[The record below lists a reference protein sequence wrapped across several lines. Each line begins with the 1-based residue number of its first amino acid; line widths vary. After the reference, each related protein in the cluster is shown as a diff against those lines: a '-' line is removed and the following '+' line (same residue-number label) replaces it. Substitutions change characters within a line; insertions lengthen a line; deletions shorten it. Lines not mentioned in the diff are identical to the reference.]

1 MSNNEEKNKNI
12 LCSHPK
18 SLKDNS
24 KSYKYCPKC
33 GSISI
38 IHENSSY
45 YTLKPNSM
53 ENEIEIDP
61 VQIVKE
67 MIKNQKINFPFLE
80 NDFNINPKESQSK
93 INKTKENI
101 FLYLSKRKTL
111 LLYLQNITK
120 ILNYSDLSFYHCLLD
135 IDLYLSHN
143 ISEKMTDEDLI
154 YYLIGFFLNSSKF
167 KETDIYEPE
176 LYIFC
181 NNDSDYILNKET
193 ISYYEAKC
201 LKLMGYNFFIFS
213 TYDWIS
219 TFMGIGYIFE
229 GEIDK
234 NNLDDLNEINTYA
247 FKLLVGITPKNIFF
261 KYSTLYNAVSILK
274 ICREDKLDKNKI
286 KNDLF
291 DKLLNLYNI
300 NFKDCENC
308 YNEIRFALDNDN
320 SERISTYS
328 ESSNKDNI
336 KKNRTLG
343 EMQLDKKDFEN
354 LKGISNKFGNRI
366 IKFNLRRKLNLK
378 QNFKDSLQLKLFNSN
393 YRFKTTTNDNPE
405 KIKFKIKNNNNKNP
419 LKRQK
424 TLQIVEYMLNNLPK
438 IGEENSNKRTKT
450 EKGGIEHRKNK
461 KYLTI
466 KSNTSKINNIK
477 NKKYQNRS
485 GNSLDVKLVC
495 KNDKSPLKFNGFVRN
510 VTFDTLKYKEIKLKK
525 NFKKNKSNNSGCLN
539 KSSET
544 LKYVNTNP
552 NININIKNNIN
563 IFFELKDKEKNKK
576 NINNN
581 NLEINIFKNNNYI
594 MNNNNI
600 KNKKI
605 KEEKPNVRNYSENKN
620 NVKITKKE
628 IFNNNNKKLMQF
640 LKEEKPISLDKNIK
654 NDIINKN
661 NIINTKGK
669 NFVFTKYNK
678 NLVKAKD
685 LFSMKRDFFANQRL
699 PKLKLKLNKND

>member
-1 MSNNEEKNKNI
+1 MSNNEAKNKNN
-12 LCSHPK
+12 LCTHSI
-18 SLKDNS
+18 SLKTNS
-24 KSYKYCPKC
+24 NQYIYCPKC

-38 IHENSSY
+38 NYENNSY
-45 YTLKPNSM
+45 YTLKPKNM

-61 VQIVKE
+61 VQVVKE

-80 NDFNINPKESQSK
+80 NDFNINPNESQSK
-93 INKTKENI
+93 INQIKENI

-111 LLYLQNITK
+111 LLYLQNITR

-143 ISEKMTDEDLI
+143 ISQKMTNEDLI

-181 NNDSDYILNKET
+181 NNDSKYNLNKER

-213 TYDWIS
+213 AYDWLS

-234 NNLDDLNEINTYA
+234 NNLEEINEINTYA
-247 FKLLVGITPKNIFF
+247 FKLLVAITPKNIFF
-261 KYSTLYNAVSILK
+261 KYSTLYSAISIIK

-286 KNDLF
+286 NNNLF
-291 DKLLNLYNI
+291 DKLLDIYNI
-300 NFKDCENC
+300 TFKDCENC

-328 ESSNKDNI
+328 GASNIDSI

-354 LKGISNKFGNRI
+354 LKKINNKFGNRI

-378 QNFKDSLQLKLFNSN
+378 QNFKDSFQLKLLNSN
-393 YRFKTTTNDNPE
+393 YRFKTYSNNNQE
-405 KIKFKIKNNNNKNP
+405 SINSRRKNHNNKNTI
-419 LKRQK
+419 KRQK
-424 TLQIVEYMLNNLPK
+424 TLQIVEYMFNNLPK
-438 IGEENSNKRTKT
+438 IGEENSNKRIKT
-450 EKGGIEHRKNK
+450 DTGIKQRQMK
-461 KYLTI
+461 KYFTI
-466 KSNTSKINNIK
+466 KNDAQKNNNIK
-477 NKKYQNRS
+477 TKKVRNRS
-485 GNSLDVKLVC
+485 GNSLDIKLVY
-495 KNDKSPLKFNGFVRN
+495 KNDKSPLKFNGFIRN
-510 VTFDTLKYKEIKLKK
+510 ITFDALKNKEINNKK
-525 NFKKNKSNNSGCLN
+525 IKKNKSNNSGYLN
-539 KSSET
+539 KSNDT
-544 LKYVNTNP
+544 MKYVNTNP

-576 NINNN
+576 NKKN

-594 MNNNNI
+594 MNNNNYNNNNRT
-600 KNKKI
+600 KSK
-605 KEEKPNVRNYSENKN
+605 EKPNERNYSENKN
-620 NVKITKKE
+620 NVKIIKKD
-628 IFNNNNKKLMQF
+628 IINNKKIAQY
-640 LKEEKPISLDKNIK
+640 LKEEKTISLDKNIK
-654 NDIINKN
+654 NDLINRN

-685 LFSMKRDFFANQRL
+685 LFSTRKEIFTNQRF

>member
-1 MSNNEEKNKNI
+1 MSNNEEKNKNN
-12 LCSHPK
+12 LCTHSI
-18 SLKDNS
+18 SLKTNS
-24 KSYKYCPKC
+24 NQYIYCPKC

-38 IHENSSY
+38 NYENNSY
-45 YTLKPNSM
+45 YTLKPKNM

-61 VQIVKE
+61 VQVVKE

-80 NDFNINPKESQSK
+80 NDFNINPNESQSK
-93 INKTKENI
+93 INQIKENI

-111 LLYLQNITK
+111 LLYLQNITR

-143 ISEKMTDEDLI
+143 ISQKMTNEDLI

-181 NNDSDYILNKET
+181 NNDSKYNLNKER

-213 TYDWIS
+213 AYDWLS

-234 NNLDDLNEINTYA
+234 NNLEEINEINTYA
-247 FKLLVGITPKNIFF
+247 FKLLVAITPKNIFF
-261 KYSTLYNAVSILK
+261 KYSTLYSAISIIK

-286 KNDLF
+286 NNTLF
-291 DKLLNLYNI
+291 DKLLDIYNI
-300 NFKDCENC
+300 TFKDCENC

-328 ESSNKDNI
+328 GASNIDSI

-354 LKGISNKFGNRI
+354 LKKINNKFGNRI

-378 QNFKDSLQLKLFNSN
+378 QNFKDSFQLKLLNSN
-393 YRFKTTTNDNPE
+393 YRFKTYSNNNQE
-405 KIKFKIKNNNNKNP
+405 SINSGRKNRNNKNTI
-419 LKRQK
+419 KRQK
-424 TLQIVEYMLNNLPK
+424 TLQIVEYMFNNLPK
-438 IGEENSNKRTKT
+438 IGEENSNKRIKT
-450 EKGGIEHRKNK
+450 DTGIKQRQMK
-461 KYLTI
+461 KYFTI
-466 KSNTSKINNIK
+466 KNDAQKNNNIK
-477 NKKYQNRS
+477 TKKVRNRS
-485 GNSLDVKLVC
+485 GNSLDIKLVY
-495 KNDKSPLKFNGFVRN
+495 KNDKSPLKFNGFIRN
-510 VTFDTLKYKEIKLKK
+510 ITFDALKNKEINNKK
-525 NFKKNKSNNSGCLN
+525 IKKNKSNNSGYLN
-539 KSSET
+539 KSNDMM
-544 LKYVNTNP
+544 KYVNTNP

-576 NINNN
+576 NKKN

-594 MNNNNI
+594 MNNNNFNNNRI
-600 KNKKI
+600 KS
-605 KEEKPNVRNYSENKN
+605 KEKQNERNYSENKN
-620 NVKITKKE
+620 NVKIIKKD
-628 IFNNNNKKLMQF
+628 IINNKKIAQY
-640 LKEEKPISLDKNIK
+640 LKEEKIIPPDKNIK
-654 NDIINKN
+654 NDLINRN

-685 LFSMKRDFFANQRL
+685 LFSTRKEIFTNQRF

>member
-1 MSNNEEKNKNI
+1 MSNNEAKNKNN
-12 LCSHPK
+12 LCTHSI
-18 SLKDNS
+18 SLKTNS
-24 KSYKYCPKC
+24 NQYIYCPKC

-38 IHENSSY
+38 NYENNSY
-45 YTLKPNSM
+45 YTLKPKNM

-61 VQIVKE
+61 VQVVKE

-80 NDFNINPKESQSK
+80 NDFNINPNESQSK
-93 INKTKENI
+93 INQIKENI

-111 LLYLQNITK
+111 LLYLQNITR

-143 ISEKMTDEDLI
+143 ISQKMTNEDLI

-181 NNDSDYILNKET
+181 NNDSKYNLNKER

-213 TYDWIS
+213 AYDWLS

-234 NNLDDLNEINTYA
+234 NNLEEINEINTYA
-247 FKLLVGITPKNIFF
+247 FKLLVAITPKNIFF
-261 KYSTLYNAVSILK
+261 KYSTLYSAISIIK

-286 KNDLF
+286 NNTLF
-291 DKLLNLYNI
+291 DKLLDIYNI
-300 NFKDCENC
+300 TFKDCENC

-328 ESSNKDNI
+328 GASNIDSI

-354 LKGISNKFGNRI
+354 LKKINNKFGNRI

-378 QNFKDSLQLKLFNSN
+378 QNFKDSFQLKLFNSN
-393 YRFKTTTNDNPE
+393 YRFKTYSNNNQE
-405 KIKFKIKNNNNKNP
+405 SINSGRKNRNNKNTI
-419 LKRQK
+419 KRQK
-424 TLQIVEYMLNNLPK
+424 TLQIVEYMFNNLPK
-438 IGEENSNKRTKT
+438 IGEENSNKKIKT
-450 EKGGIEHRKNK
+450 DKGIKQRQMK
-461 KYLTI
+461 KYFTI
-466 KSNTSKINNIK
+466 KNDVQKNNNIK
-477 NKKYQNRS
+477 TKKVRNRS
-485 GNSLDVKLVC
+485 GNSLDIKLVY
-495 KNDKSPLKFNGFVRN
+495 KNDKSPLKFNGFIRN
-510 VTFDTLKYKEIKLKK
+510 ITFDALKNKEINNKK
-525 NFKKNKSNNSGCLN
+525 IKKNKSNNSGYLN
-539 KSSET
+539 KSNDT
-544 LKYVNTNP
+544 MKYVNTNP

-563 IFFELKDKEKNKK
+563 IFFELKYKEKNKK
-576 NINNN
+576 NKKN

-594 MNNNNI
+594 MNNNNFNNNRI
-600 KNKKI
+600 KS
-605 KEEKPNVRNYSENKN
+605 KEKQNERNYSENKN
-620 NVKITKKE
+620 NVKIIKKD
-628 IFNNNNKKLMQF
+628 IINNKKIAQY
-640 LKEEKPISLDKNIK
+640 LKEEKTISLDKNIK
-654 NDIINKN
+654 NDLINRN

-685 LFSMKRDFFANQRL
+685 LFSTRKEIFTNQRF

>member
-1 MSNNEEKNKNI
+1 MSNNEEKNKNN
-12 LCSHPK
+12 LCTHSI
-18 SLKDNS
+18 SLKTNS
-24 KSYKYCPKC
+24 NQYIYCPKC

-38 IHENSSY
+38 NYENNSY
-45 YTLKPNSM
+45 YTLKQKNM

-61 VQIVKE
+61 VQVVKE

-80 NDFNINPKESQSK
+80 NDFNINPNESQSK
-93 INKTKENI
+93 INQIKENI

-111 LLYLQNITK
+111 LLYLQNITR

-135 IDLYLSHN
+135 IDLYVSHN
-143 ISEKMTDEDLI
+143 ISQKMTNEDLI

-181 NNDSDYILNKET
+181 NNDSKYNLNKER

-213 TYDWIS
+213 AYDWLS

-234 NNLDDLNEINTYA
+234 NNLEEINEINTYA
-247 FKLLVGITPKNIFF
+247 FKLLVAITPKNIFF
-261 KYSTLYNAVSILK
+261 KYSTLYSAISIIK

-286 KNDLF
+286 NNTLF
-291 DKLLNLYNI
+291 DKLLDIYNI
-300 NFKDCENC
+300 TFKDCENC

-328 ESSNKDNI
+328 GASNIDSI

-354 LKGISNKFGNRI
+354 LKKINNKFGNRI

-378 QNFKDSLQLKLFNSN
+378 QNFKDSFQLKLLNPN
-393 YRFKTTTNDNPE
+393 YRFKSYSNNNQE
-405 KIKFKIKNNNNKNP
+405 SINSGRKNRNNKNTI
-419 LKRQK
+419 KRQK
-424 TLQIVEYMLNNLPK
+424 TLQIVEYMFNNLPK
-438 IGEENSNKRTKT
+438 IGEENSNKRIKT
-450 EKGGIEHRKNK
+450 DTGIKQRQMK
-461 KYLTI
+461 KYFTI
-466 KSNTSKINNIK
+466 KNDAQKNNNIK
-477 NKKYQNRS
+477 TKKDRNRS
-485 GNSLDVKLVC
+485 GNSLDIKLVY
-495 KNDKSPLKFNGFVRN
+495 KNDKSPLKFNGFIRN
-510 VTFDTLKYKEIKLKK
+510 ITFDALKNKEINNKK
-525 NFKKNKSNNSGCLN
+525 IKKNKSNNSGYLN
-539 KSSET
+539 KSNDT
-544 LKYVNTNP
+544 MKYVNTNP

-576 NINNN
+576 NKKN

-594 MNNNNI
+594 MNNNNFNNNRI
-600 KNKKI
+600 KS
-605 KEEKPNVRNYSENKN
+605 KEKQNERNYSENKN
-620 NVKITKKE
+620 NVKIIKKD
-628 IFNNNNKKLMQF
+628 IINNKKIVQY
-640 LKEEKPISLDKNIK
+640 LKEEKTISLDKNIK
-654 NDIINKN
+654 NNLINRN

-685 LFSMKRDFFANQRL
+685 LFSTRKEIFTNQRF

>member
-1 MSNNEEKNKNI
+1 MSNNEAKNKNN
-12 LCSHPK
+12 LCTHSI
-18 SLKDNS
+18 SLKTNS
-24 KSYKYCPKC
+24 NQYIYCPKC

-38 IHENSSY
+38 NYENNSY
-45 YTLKPNSM
+45 YTLKPKNM

-61 VQIVKE
+61 VQVVKE

-80 NDFNINPKESQSK
+80 NDFNINPNESQSK
-93 INKTKENI
+93 INQIKENI

-111 LLYLQNITK
+111 LLYLQNITR

-143 ISEKMTDEDLI
+143 ISQKMTNEDLI

-181 NNDSDYILNKET
+181 NNDSKYNLNKER

-213 TYDWIS
+213 AYDWLS

-234 NNLDDLNEINTYA
+234 NNLEEINEINTYA
-247 FKLLVGITPKNIFF
+247 FKLLVAITPKNIFF
-261 KYSTLYNAVSILK
+261 KYSTLYSAISIIK

-286 KNDLF
+286 NNTLF
-291 DKLLNLYNI
+291 DKLLDIYNI
-300 NFKDCENC
+300 TFKDCENC

-328 ESSNKDNI
+328 GASNIDSI

-354 LKGISNKFGNRI
+354 LKKINNKFGNRI

-378 QNFKDSLQLKLFNSN
+378 QNFKDSFQLKLLNSN
-393 YRFKTTTNDNPE
+393 YRFKTYSNNNQE
-405 KIKFKIKNNNNKNP
+405 SINSGRKNRNNKNTI
-419 LKRQK
+419 KRQK
-424 TLQIVEYMLNNLPK
+424 TLQIVEYMFNNLPK
-438 IGEENSNKRTKT
+438 IGEENSNKRIKT
-450 EKGGIEHRKNK
+450 DKGIKQRQMK
-461 KYLTI
+461 KYFTI
-466 KSNTSKINNIK
+466 KNDAQKNNNIK
-477 NKKYQNRS
+477 TKKVRNRS
-485 GNSLDVKLVC
+485 GNSLDIKLVY
-495 KNDKSPLKFNGFVRN
+495 KNDKSPLKFNGFIRN
-510 VTFDTLKYKEIKLKK
+510 ITFDALKNKEINNKK
-525 NFKKNKSNNSGCLN
+525 IKKNKSNNSGYLN
-539 KSSET
+539 KSNDT
-544 LKYVNTNP
+544 MKYVNTNP

-576 NINNN
+576 NKKN
-581 NLEINIFKNNNYI
+581 NLEINVFKNNNYI
-594 MNNNNI
+594 MNNNNFNNNRI
-600 KNKKI
+600 KS
-605 KEEKPNVRNYSENKN
+605 KEKQNERNYSENKN
-620 NVKITKKE
+620 NVKIIKKD
-628 IFNNNNKKLMQF
+628 IINNKKIAQY
-640 LKEEKPISLDKNIK
+640 LKEEKTISLDKNIK
-654 NDIINKN
+654 NDLINRN

-685 LFSMKRDFFANQRL
+685 LFSTRKEIFTNQRF

>member
-1 MSNNEEKNKNI
+1 MSNNEAKNKNN
-12 LCSHPK
+12 LCTHSI
-18 SLKDNS
+18 SLKTNS
-24 KSYKYCPKC
+24 NQYIYCPKC

-38 IHENSSY
+38 NYENNSY
-45 YTLKPNSM
+45 YTLKPKNM

-61 VQIVKE
+61 VQVVKE

-80 NDFNINPKESQSK
+80 NDFNINPNESQSK
-93 INKTKENI
+93 INQIKENI

-111 LLYLQNITK
+111 LLYLQNITR

-143 ISEKMTDEDLI
+143 ISQKMTNEDLI

-181 NNDSDYILNKET
+181 NNDSKYNLNKER

-213 TYDWIS
+213 AYDWLS

-234 NNLDDLNEINTYA
+234 NNLEEINEINTYA
-247 FKLLVGITPKNIFF
+247 FKLLVAITPKNIFF
-261 KYSTLYNAVSILK
+261 KYSTLYSAISIIK

-286 KNDLF
+286 NNTLF
-291 DKLLNLYNI
+291 DKLLDIYNI
-300 NFKDCENC
+300 TFKDCENC

-328 ESSNKDNI
+328 GASNIDSI

-354 LKGISNKFGNRI
+354 LKKINNKFGNRI

-378 QNFKDSLQLKLFNSN
+378 QNFKDSL
-393 YRFKTTTNDNPE
+393 
-405 KIKFKIKNNNNKNP
+405 
-419 LKRQK
+419 RQK
-424 TLQIVEYMLNNLPK
+424 TLQIVEYMFNNLPK
-438 IGEENSNKRTKT
+438 IGEENSNKRIKT
-450 EKGGIEHRKNK
+450 DTGIKQRQMK
-461 KYLTI
+461 KYFTI
-466 KSNTSKINNIK
+466 KNDAQKNNNIK
-477 NKKYQNRS
+477 TKKVRNRS
-485 GNSLDVKLVC
+485 GNSLDIKLVY
-495 KNDKSPLKFNGFVRN
+495 KNDKSPLKFNGFIRN
-510 VTFDTLKYKEIKLKK
+510 ITFDALKNKEINNKK
-525 NFKKNKSNNSGCLN
+525 IKKNKSNNSGYLN
-539 KSSET
+539 KSNDT
-544 LKYVNTNP
+544 MKYVNTNP

-576 NINNN
+576 NKKN

-594 MNNNNI
+594 MNNNNFNNNRI
-600 KNKKI
+600 KS
-605 KEEKPNVRNYSENKN
+605 KEKQNERNYSENKN
-620 NVKITKKE
+620 NVKIIKKD
-628 IFNNNNKKLMQF
+628 IINNKKIAQY
-640 LKEEKPISLDKNIK
+640 LKEEKTISLDKNIK
-654 NDIINKN
+654 NDLINRN

-685 LFSMKRDFFANQRL
+685 LFSTRKEIFTNQRF

>member
-1 MSNNEEKNKNI
+1 MSNNEAKNKNN
-12 LCSHPK
+12 LCTHSI
-18 SLKDNS
+18 SLKTNS
-24 KSYKYCPKC
+24 NQYIYCPKC

-38 IHENSSY
+38 NYENNSY
-45 YTLKPNSM
+45 YTLKPKNM

-61 VQIVKE
+61 VQVVKE

-80 NDFNINPKESQSK
+80 NDFNINPNESQSK
-93 INKTKENI
+93 INQIKENI

-111 LLYLQNITK
+111 LLYLQNITR

-143 ISEKMTDEDLI
+143 ISQKMTNEDLI

-181 NNDSDYILNKET
+181 NNDSKYNLNKER

-213 TYDWIS
+213 AYDWLS

-234 NNLDDLNEINTYA
+234 NNLEEINEINTYA
-247 FKLLVGITPKNIFF
+247 FKLLVAITPKNIFF
-261 KYSTLYNAVSILK
+261 KYSTLYSAISIIK

-286 KNDLF
+286 NNTLF
-291 DKLLNLYNI
+291 DKLLDIYNI
-300 NFKDCENC
+300 TFKDCENC

-328 ESSNKDNI
+328 GASNIDSI

-354 LKGISNKFGNRI
+354 LKKINNKFGNRI

-378 QNFKDSLQLKLFNSN
+378 QNFKDSFQLKLLNSN
-393 YRFKTTTNDNPE
+393 YRFKTYSNNNQE
-405 KIKFKIKNNNNKNP
+405 SINSGRKNRNNKNTI
-419 LKRQK
+419 KRQK
-424 TLQIVEYMLNNLPK
+424 TLQIVEYMFNNLPK
-438 IGEENSNKRTKT
+438 IGEENSNKRIKT
-450 EKGGIEHRKNK
+450 DTGIKQRQMKN
-461 KYLTI
+461 YFTI
-466 KSNTSKINNIK
+466 KNDAQKNNNIK
-477 NKKYQNRS
+477 TKKVRNRS
-485 GNSLDVKLVC
+485 GNSLDIKLVY
-495 KNDKSPLKFNGFVRN
+495 KNDKSPLKFNGFIRN
-510 VTFDTLKYKEIKLKK
+510 ITFDALKNKEINNKK
-525 NFKKNKSNNSGCLN
+525 IKKNKSNNSGYLN
-539 KSSET
+539 KSNDT
-544 LKYVNTNP
+544 MKYVNTNP

-576 NINNN
+576 NKKN

-594 MNNNNI
+594 MNNNNYNNNNRT
-600 KNKKI
+600 KSK
-605 KEEKPNVRNYSENKN
+605 EKPNERNYSENKN
-620 NVKITKKE
+620 NVKIIKKD
-628 IFNNNNKKLMQF
+628 IINNKKIAQY
-640 LKEEKPISLDKNIK
+640 LKEEKTISLDKNIK
-654 NDIINKN
+654 NDLINRN

-685 LFSMKRDFFANQRL
+685 LFSTRKEIFTNQRF

>member
-1 MSNNEEKNKNI
+1 MSNNEAKNKNN
-12 LCSHPK
+12 LCTHSI
-18 SLKDNS
+18 SLKTNS
-24 KSYKYCPKC
+24 NQYIYCPKC

-38 IHENSSY
+38 NYENNSY
-45 YTLKPNSM
+45 YTLKPKNM

-61 VQIVKE
+61 VQVVKE

-80 NDFNINPKESQSK
+80 NDFNINPNESQSK
-93 INKTKENI
+93 INQIKENI

-111 LLYLQNITK
+111 LLYLQNITR

-143 ISEKMTDEDLI
+143 ISQKMTNEDLI

-181 NNDSDYILNKET
+181 NNDSKYNLNKER

-213 TYDWIS
+213 AYDWLS

-234 NNLDDLNEINTYA
+234 NNLEEINEINTYA
-247 FKLLVGITPKNIFF
+247 FKLLVAITPKNIFF
-261 KYSTLYNAVSILK
+261 KYSTLYSAISIIK

-286 KNDLF
+286 NNTLF
-291 DKLLNLYNI
+291 DKLLDIYNI
-300 NFKDCENC
+300 TFKDCENC

-328 ESSNKDNI
+328 GASNIDSI

-354 LKGISNKFGNRI
+354 LKKINNKFGNRI

-378 QNFKDSLQLKLFNSN
+378 QNFKDSFQLKLLNSN
-393 YRFKTTTNDNPE
+393 YRFKTYSNNNQE
-405 KIKFKIKNNNNKNP
+405 SINSGRKNRNNKNTI
-419 LKRQK
+419 KRQK
-424 TLQIVEYMLNNLPK
+424 TLQIVEYMFNNLPK
-438 IGEENSNKRTKT
+438 IGEENSNKRIKT
-450 EKGGIEHRKNK
+450 DIGIKQRQMK
-461 KYLTI
+461 KYFTI
-466 KSNTSKINNIK
+466 KNDAQKNNNIK
-477 NKKYQNRS
+477 TKKVRNRS
-485 GNSLDVKLVC
+485 GNSLDIKLVY
-495 KNDKSPLKFNGFVRN
+495 KNDKSPLKFNGFIRN
-510 VTFDTLKYKEIKLKK
+510 ITFDALKNKEINNKK
-525 NFKKNKSNNSGCLN
+525 IKKNKSNNSGYLN
-539 KSSET
+539 KSNDT
-544 LKYVNTNP
+544 MKYVNTNP

-576 NINNN
+576 NKKN

-594 MNNNNI
+594 MNNNNYNNNRI
-600 KNKKI
+600 KS
-605 KEEKPNVRNYSENKN
+605 KEKQNEKNYSENKN
-620 NVKITKKE
+620 NVKIIKKD
-628 IFNNNNKKLMQF
+628 IINNKKIAQY
-640 LKEEKPISLDKNIK
+640 LKEEKTISLDKNIK
-654 NDIINKN
+654 NDLINRN

-685 LFSMKRDFFANQRL
+685 LFSTRKEIFTNQRF
-699 PKLKLKLNKND
+699 PTLKLKLNKND

>member
-1 MSNNEEKNKNI
+1 MSNNEAKNKNN
-12 LCSHPK
+12 LCTHSI
-18 SLKDNS
+18 SLKTNS
-24 KSYKYCPKC
+24 NQYIYCPKC

-38 IHENSSY
+38 NYENNSY
-45 YTLKPNSM
+45 YTLKPKNM

-61 VQIVKE
+61 VQVVKE

-80 NDFNINPKESQSK
+80 NDFNINPNESQSK
-93 INKTKENI
+93 INQIKENI

-111 LLYLQNITK
+111 LLYLQNITR

-143 ISEKMTDEDLI
+143 ISQKMTNEDLI

-181 NNDSDYILNKET
+181 NNDSKYNLNKER

-213 TYDWIS
+213 AYDWLS

-234 NNLDDLNEINTYA
+234 NNLEEINEINTYA
-247 FKLLVGITPKNIFF
+247 FKLLVAITPKNIFF
-261 KYSTLYNAVSILK
+261 KYSTLYSAISIIK

-286 KNDLF
+286 NNTLF
-291 DKLLNLYNI
+291 DKLLDIYNI
-300 NFKDCENC
+300 TFKDCENC

-328 ESSNKDNI
+328 GASNIDSI

-354 LKGISNKFGNRI
+354 LKKINNKFGNRI

-378 QNFKDSLQLKLFNSN
+378 QNFKDSFQLKLLNSN
-393 YRFKTTTNDNPE
+393 YRFKTYSNNNQE
-405 KIKFKIKNNNNKNP
+405 SINSGRKNRNNKNTI
-419 LKRQK
+419 KRQK
-424 TLQIVEYMLNNLPK
+424 TLQIVEYMFNNLPK
-438 IGEENSNKRTKT
+438 IGEENSNKRIKT
-450 EKGGIEHRKNK
+450 DTGIKQRQMK
-461 KYLTI
+461 KYFTI
-466 KSNTSKINNIK
+466 KNDAQKNNNIK
-477 NKKYQNRS
+477 TKKVRNRS
-485 GNSLDVKLVC
+485 GNSLDIKLVY
-495 KNDKSPLKFNGFVRN
+495 KNDKSPLKFNGFIRN
-510 VTFDTLKYKEIKLKK
+510 ITFDALKNKEINNKK
-525 NFKKNKSNNSGCLN
+525 IKKNKSNNSGYLN
-539 KSSET
+539 KSNDT
-544 LKYVNTNP
+544 MKYVNTNP

-576 NINNN
+576 NKKN

-594 MNNNNI
+594 MNNNNFNNNRI
-600 KNKKI
+600 KS
-605 KEEKPNVRNYSENKN
+605 KEKQNERNYSENKN
-620 NVKITKKE
+620 NVKIIKKD
-628 IFNNNNKKLMQF
+628 IINNKKIAQY
-640 LKEEKPISLDKNIK
+640 LKEEKTISLDKNIK
-654 NDIINKN
+654 NDLINRN

-685 LFSMKRDFFANQRL
+685 LFSTRKEIFTNQRF

>member
-1 MSNNEEKNKNI
+1 MSNNEAKNKNN
-12 LCSHPK
+12 LCTHSI
-18 SLKDNS
+18 SLKTNS
-24 KSYKYCPKC
+24 NQYIYCPKC

-38 IHENSSY
+38 NYENNSY
-45 YTLKPNSM
+45 YTLKPKNM

-61 VQIVKE
+61 VQVVKE

-80 NDFNINPKESQSK
+80 NDFNINPNESQSK
-93 INKTKENI
+93 INQIKENI

-111 LLYLQNITK
+111 LLYLQNITR

-143 ISEKMTDEDLI
+143 ISQKMTNEDLI

-181 NNDSDYILNKET
+181 NNDSKYNLNKER

-213 TYDWIS
+213 AYDWLS

-234 NNLDDLNEINTYA
+234 NNLEEINEINTYA
-247 FKLLVGITPKNIFF
+247 FKLLVAITPKNIFF
-261 KYSTLYNAVSILK
+261 KYSTLYSAISIIK

-286 KNDLF
+286 NNTLF
-291 DKLLNLYNI
+291 DKLLDIYNI
-300 NFKDCENC
+300 TFKDCENC

-328 ESSNKDNI
+328 GASNIDSI

-354 LKGISNKFGNRI
+354 LKKINNKFGNRI

-378 QNFKDSLQLKLFNSN
+378 QNFKDSFQLKLLNSN
-393 YRFKTTTNDNPE
+393 YRFKTYSNNNQE
-405 KIKFKIKNNNNKNP
+405 SINSGRKNRNNKNTI
-419 LKRQK
+419 KRQK
-424 TLQIVEYMLNNLPK
+424 TLQIVEYMFNNLPK
-438 IGEENSNKRTKT
+438 IGEENSNKRIKT
-450 EKGGIEHRKNK
+450 DTGIKQRQMK
-461 KYLTI
+461 KYFTI
-466 KSNTSKINNIK
+466 KNDAQKNNNIK
-477 NKKYQNRS
+477 TKKVRNRS
-485 GNSLDVKLVC
+485 GNSLDIKLVY
-495 KNDKSPLKFNGFVRN
+495 KNDKSPLKFNGFIRN
-510 VTFDTLKYKEIKLKK
+510 ITFDALKNKEINNKK
-525 NFKKNKSNNSGCLN
+525 IKKNKSNNSGYLN
-539 KSSET
+539 KSNDT
-544 LKYVNTNP
+544 MKYVNTNP

-576 NINNN
+576 NKKN

-594 MNNNNI
+594 MNNNNYNNNRI
-600 KNKKI
+600 KSK
-605 KEEKPNVRNYSENKN
+605 EKPNE
-620 NVKITKKE
+620 KK
-628 IFNNNNKKLMQF
+628 KKR
-640 LKEEKPISLDKNIK
+640 
-654 NDIINKN
+654 
-661 NIINTKGK
+661 
-669 NFVFTKYNK
+669 YN
-678 NLVKAKD
+678 
-685 LFSMKRDFFANQRL
+685 
-699 PKLKLKLNKND
+699 

>member
-1 MSNNEEKNKNI
+1 MSNNEAKNKNN
-12 LCSHPK
+12 LCTHSI
-18 SLKDNS
+18 SLKTNS
-24 KSYKYCPKC
+24 NQYIYCPKC

-38 IHENSSY
+38 NYENNSY
-45 YTLKPNSM
+45 YTLKPKNM

-61 VQIVKE
+61 VQVVKE

-80 NDFNINPKESQSK
+80 NDFNINPNESQSK
-93 INKTKENI
+93 INQIKENI

-111 LLYLQNITK
+111 LLYLQNITR

-143 ISEKMTDEDLI
+143 ISQKMTNEDLI

-181 NNDSDYILNKET
+181 NNDSKYNLNKER

-213 TYDWIS
+213 AYDWLS

-234 NNLDDLNEINTYA
+234 NNLEEINEINTYA
-247 FKLLVGITPKNIFF
+247 FKLLVAITPKNIFF
-261 KYSTLYNAVSILK
+261 KYSTLYSAISIIK

-286 KNDLF
+286 NNTLF
-291 DKLLNLYNI
+291 DKLLDIYNI
-300 NFKDCENC
+300 TFKDCENC

-328 ESSNKDNI
+328 GASNIDSI

-354 LKGISNKFGNRI
+354 LKKINNKFGNRI

-378 QNFKDSLQLKLFNSN
+378 QNFKDSFQLKLFNSN
-393 YRFKTTTNDNPE
+393 YRFKTYSNNNQE
-405 KIKFKIKNNNNKNP
+405 SINSGRKNRNNKNTI
-419 LKRQK
+419 KRQK
-424 TLQIVEYMLNNLPK
+424 TLQIVEYMFNNLPK
-438 IGEENSNKRTKT
+438 IGEENSNKRIKT
-450 EKGGIEHRKNK
+450 DTGIKQRQMK
-461 KYLTI
+461 KYFTI
-466 KSNTSKINNIK
+466 KNDVQKNNNIK
-477 NKKYQNRS
+477 TKKVRNRS
-485 GNSLDVKLVC
+485 GNSLDIKLVY
-495 KNDKSPLKFNGFVRN
+495 KNDKSPLKFNGFIRN
-510 VTFDTLKYKEIKLKK
+510 ITFDALKNKEINNKK
-525 NFKKNKSNNSGCLN
+525 IKKNKSNNSGYLN
-539 KSSET
+539 KSNDT
-544 LKYVNTNP
+544 MKYVNTNP

-576 NINNN
+576 NKKN

-594 MNNNNI
+594 MNNNNYNNNRI
-600 KNKKI
+600 KS
-605 KEEKPNVRNYSENKN
+605 KEKQNERNYSENKN
-620 NVKITKKE
+620 NVKIIKKD
-628 IFNNNNKKLMQF
+628 IINNKKIAQY
-640 LKEEKPISLDKNIK
+640 LKEEKTISLDKNIK
-654 NDIINKN
+654 NDLINRN

-685 LFSMKRDFFANQRL
+685 LFSTRKEIFTNQRF

>member
-1 MSNNEEKNKNI
+1 MSNNEAKNKNN
-12 LCSHPK
+12 LCTHSI
-18 SLKDNS
+18 SLKTNS
-24 KSYKYCPKC
+24 NQYIYCPKC

-38 IHENSSY
+38 NYENNSY
-45 YTLKPNSM
+45 YTLKPKNM

-61 VQIVKE
+61 VQVVKE

-80 NDFNINPKESQSK
+80 NDFNINPNESQSK
-93 INKTKENI
+93 INQIKENI

-111 LLYLQNITK
+111 LLYLQNITR
-120 ILNYSDLSFYHCLLD
+120 ILNYSDLSFYHCLLV

-143 ISEKMTDEDLI
+143 ISQKMTDEDLI

-181 NNDSDYILNKET
+181 NNDSKYNLNKER

-213 TYDWIS
+213 AYDWLS

-234 NNLDDLNEINTYA
+234 NNLEEINEINTYA
-247 FKLLVGITPKNIFF
+247 FKLLVAITPKNIFF
-261 KYSTLYNAVSILK
+261 KYSTLYSAISIIK

-286 KNDLF
+286 NNTLF
-291 DKLLNLYNI
+291 DKLLDIYNI
-300 NFKDCENC
+300 TFKDCENC

-328 ESSNKDNI
+328 GASNIDSI

-354 LKGISNKFGNRI
+354 LKKINNKFGNRI

-378 QNFKDSLQLKLFNSN
+378 QNFKDSFQLKLFNSN
-393 YRFKTTTNDNPE
+393 YRFKTYSNNNQE
-405 KIKFKIKNNNNKNP
+405 SINSGRKNRNNKNTI
-419 LKRQK
+419 KRQK
-424 TLQIVEYMLNNLPK
+424 TLQIVEYMFNNLPK
-438 IGEENSNKRTKT
+438 IGEENSNKRIKT
-450 EKGGIEHRKNK
+450 DTGIKQRQMK
-461 KYLTI
+461 KYFTI
-466 KSNTSKINNIK
+466 KNDAQKNNNIK
-477 NKKYQNRS
+477 TKKVRNRS
-485 GNSLDVKLVC
+485 GNSLDIKLVY
-495 KNDKSPLKFNGFVRN
+495 KNDKSPLKFNGFIRN
-510 VTFDTLKYKEIKLKK
+510 ITFDALKNKEINNKK
-525 NFKKNKSNNSGCLN
+525 IKKNKSNNSGYLN
-539 KSSET
+539 KSNDT
-544 LKYVNTNP
+544 MKYVNTNP

-576 NINNN
+576 NKKN

-594 MNNNNI
+594 MNNNNFNNNRI
-600 KNKKI
+600 KS
-605 KEEKPNVRNYSENKN
+605 KEKQNERNYSENKN
-620 NVKITKKE
+620 NVKIIKKD
-628 IFNNNNKKLMQF
+628 IINNKKIAQY
-640 LKEEKPISLDKNIK
+640 LKEEKTISLDKNIK
-654 NDIINKN
+654 NNLINRN

-685 LFSMKRDFFANQRL
+685 LFSTRKEIFTNQRF

>member
-1 MSNNEEKNKNI
+1 MSNNEEKNKNN
-12 LCSHPK
+12 LCTHSI
-18 SLKDNS
+18 SLKTNS
-24 KSYKYCPKC
+24 NQYIYCPKC

-38 IHENSSY
+38 NYENNSY
-45 YTLKPNSM
+45 YTLKPKNM

-61 VQIVKE
+61 VQVVKE

-80 NDFNINPKESQSK
+80 NDFNINPNESQSK
-93 INKTKENI
+93 INQIKENI

-111 LLYLQNITK
+111 LLYLQNITR

-143 ISEKMTDEDLI
+143 ISQKMTNEDLI

-181 NNDSDYILNKET
+181 NNDSKYNLNKER

-213 TYDWIS
+213 AYDWLS

-234 NNLDDLNEINTYA
+234 NNLEEINEINTYA
-247 FKLLVGITPKNIFF
+247 FKLLVAITPKNIFF
-261 KYSTLYNAVSILK
+261 KYSTLYSAISIIK

-286 KNDLF
+286 NNTLF
-291 DKLLNLYNI
+291 DKLLDIYNI
-300 NFKDCENC
+300 TFKDCENC

-328 ESSNKDNI
+328 GASNIDSI

-354 LKGISNKFGNRI
+354 LKKINNKFGNRI

-378 QNFKDSLQLKLFNSN
+378 QNFKDSFQLKLLNSN
-393 YRFKTTTNDNPE
+393 YRFKTYSNNNQE
-405 KIKFKIKNNNNKNP
+405 SINSRRKNHNNKNTI
-419 LKRQK
+419 KRQK
-424 TLQIVEYMLNNLPK
+424 TLQIVEYMFNNLPK
-438 IGEENSNKRTKT
+438 IGEENSNKRIKT
-450 EKGGIEHRKNK
+450 DTGIKQRQMK
-461 KYLTI
+461 KYFTI
-466 KSNTSKINNIK
+466 KNDAQKNNNIK
-477 NKKYQNRS
+477 TKKVRNRS
-485 GNSLDVKLVC
+485 GNSLDIKLVY
-495 KNDKSPLKFNGFVRN
+495 KNDKSPLKFNGFIRN
-510 VTFDTLKYKEIKLKK
+510 ITFDALKNKEINNKK
-525 NFKKNKSNNSGCLN
+525 IKKNKSNNSGYLN
-539 KSSET
+539 KSNDT
-544 LKYVNTNP
+544 MKYVNTNP

-576 NINNN
+576 NKKN

-594 MNNNNI
+594 MNNNNF
-600 KNKKI
+600 NNNRKKS
-605 KEEKPNVRNYSENKN
+605 KEKQNERNYSENKN
-620 NVKITKKE
+620 NVKIIKKD
-628 IFNNNNKKLMQF
+628 IINNKKIAQY
-640 LKEEKPISLDKNIK
+640 LKEEKTISLDKNIK
-654 NDIINKN
+654 NDLINRN

-685 LFSMKRDFFANQRL
+685 LFSTRKEIFTNQRF

>member
-1 MSNNEEKNKNI
+1 MSNNEAKNKNN
-12 LCSHPK
+12 LCTHSI
-18 SLKDNS
+18 SLKTNS
-24 KSYKYCPKC
+24 NQYIYCPKC

-38 IHENSSY
+38 NYENNSY
-45 YTLKPNSM
+45 YTLKPKNM

-61 VQIVKE
+61 VQVVKE

-80 NDFNINPKESQSK
+80 NDFNINPNESQSK
-93 INKTKENI
+93 INQIKENI

-111 LLYLQNITK
+111 LLYLQNITR

-143 ISEKMTDEDLI
+143 ISQKMTNEDLI

-181 NNDSDYILNKET
+181 NNDSKYNLNKER

-213 TYDWIS
+213 AYDWLS

-234 NNLDDLNEINTYA
+234 NNLEEINEINTYA
-247 FKLLVGITPKNIFF
+247 FKLLVAITPKNIFF
-261 KYSTLYNAVSILK
+261 KYSTLYSAISIIK

-286 KNDLF
+286 NNTLF
-291 DKLLNLYNI
+291 DKLLDIYNI
-300 NFKDCENC
+300 TFKDCENC

-328 ESSNKDNI
+328 GASNIDSI

-354 LKGISNKFGNRI
+354 LKKINNKFGNRI

-378 QNFKDSLQLKLFNSN
+378 QNFKDSFQLKLFNSN
-393 YRFKTTTNDNPE
+393 YRFKTYSNNNQE
-405 KIKFKIKNNNNKNP
+405 SINSRRKNHNNKNTI
-419 LKRQK
+419 KRQK
-424 TLQIVEYMLNNLPK
+424 TLQIVEYMFNNLPK
-438 IGEENSNKRTKT
+438 IGEENSNKRIKT
-450 EKGGIEHRKNK
+450 DTGIKQRQMK
-461 KYLTI
+461 KYFTI
-466 KSNTSKINNIK
+466 KNDVQKNNNIK
-477 NKKYQNRS
+477 TKKVRNRS
-485 GNSLDVKLVC
+485 GNSLDIKLVY
-495 KNDKSPLKFNGFVRN
+495 KNDKSPLKFNGFIRN
-510 VTFDTLKYKEIKLKK
+510 ITFDALKNKEINNKK
-525 NFKKNKSNNSGCLN
+525 IKKNKSNNSGYLN
-539 KSSET
+539 KSNDT
-544 LKYVNTNP
+544 MKYVNTNP

-576 NINNN
+576 NKKN

-594 MNNNNI
+594 MNNNNYNNNNRT
-600 KNKKI
+600 KSK
-605 KEEKPNVRNYSENKN
+605 EKPNERNYSENKN
-620 NVKITKKE
+620 NVKIIKKD
-628 IFNNNNKKLMQF
+628 IINNKKIAQY
-640 LKEEKPISLDKNIK
+640 LKEEKTISLDKNIK
-654 NDIINKN
+654 NDLINRN

-685 LFSMKRDFFANQRL
+685 LFSTRKEIFTNQRF

>member
-1 MSNNEEKNKNI
+1 MSNNEAKNKNN
-12 LCSHPK
+12 LCTHSI
-18 SLKDNS
+18 SLKTNS
-24 KSYKYCPKC
+24 NQYIYCPKC

-38 IHENSSY
+38 NYENNSY
-45 YTLKPNSM
+45 YTLKPKNM

-61 VQIVKE
+61 VQVVKE

-80 NDFNINPKESQSK
+80 NDFNINPNESQSK
-93 INKTKENI
+93 INQIKENI

-111 LLYLQNITK
+111 LLYLQNITR

-143 ISEKMTDEDLI
+143 ISQKMTNEDLI

-181 NNDSDYILNKET
+181 NNDSKYNLNKER

-213 TYDWIS
+213 AYDWLS

-234 NNLDDLNEINTYA
+234 NNLEEINEINTYA
-247 FKLLVGITPKNIFF
+247 FKLLVAITPKNIFF
-261 KYSTLYNAVSILK
+261 KYSTLYSAISIIK

-286 KNDLF
+286 NNTLF
-291 DKLLNLYNI
+291 DKLLDIYNI
-300 NFKDCENC
+300 TFKDCENC

-328 ESSNKDNI
+328 GASNIDSI

-354 LKGISNKFGNRI
+354 LKKINNKFGNRI

-378 QNFKDSLQLKLFNSN
+378 QNFKDSFQLKLLNSN
-393 YRFKTTTNDNPE
+393 FRFKTYSNNNQE
-405 KIKFKIKNNNNKNP
+405 SINSGRKNRNNKNTI
-419 LKRQK
+419 KRQK
-424 TLQIVEYMLNNLPK
+424 TLQIVEYMFNNLPK
-438 IGEENSNKRTKT
+438 IGEENSNKRIKT
-450 EKGGIEHRKNK
+450 DTGIKQRQMK
-461 KYLTI
+461 KYFTI
-466 KSNTSKINNIK
+466 KNDAQKNNNIK
-477 NKKYQNRS
+477 TKKVRNRS
-485 GNSLDVKLVC
+485 GNSLDIKLVY
-495 KNDKSPLKFNGFVRN
+495 KNDKSPLKFNGFIRN
-510 VTFDTLKYKEIKLKK
+510 ITFDALKNKEINNKK
-525 NFKKNKSNNSGCLN
+525 IKKNKSNNSGYLN
-539 KSSET
+539 KSNDT
-544 LKYVNTNP
+544 MKYVNTNP

-576 NINNN
+576 NKKN

-594 MNNNNI
+594 MNNNNFNNNRI
-600 KNKKI
+600 KS
-605 KEEKPNVRNYSENKN
+605 KEKQNERNYSENKN
-620 NVKITKKE
+620 NVKIIKKDL
-628 IFNNNNKKLMQF
+628 INNKKIAQY
-640 LKEEKPISLDKNIK
+640 LKEEKTISLDKNIK
-654 NDIINKN
+654 NDLINRN

-685 LFSMKRDFFANQRL
+685 LFSTRKEIFTNQRF

>member
-1 MSNNEEKNKNI
+1 MSNNEAKNKNN
-12 LCSHPK
+12 LCTHSI
-18 SLKDNS
+18 SLKTNS
-24 KSYKYCPKC
+24 NQYIYCPKC

-38 IHENSSY
+38 NYENNSY
-45 YTLKPNSM
+45 YTLKPKNM

-61 VQIVKE
+61 VQVVKE

-80 NDFNINPKESQSK
+80 NDFNINPNESQSK
-93 INKTKENI
+93 INQIKENI

-111 LLYLQNITK
+111 LLYLQNITR

-143 ISEKMTDEDLI
+143 ISQKMTNEDLI

-181 NNDSDYILNKET
+181 NNDSKYNLNKER

-213 TYDWIS
+213 AYDWLS

-234 NNLDDLNEINTYA
+234 NNLEEINEINTYT
-247 FKLLVGITPKNIFF
+247 FKLLVAITPKNIFF
-261 KYSTLYNAVSILK
+261 KYSTLYSAISIIK

-286 KNDLF
+286 NNTLF
-291 DKLLNLYNI
+291 DKLLDIYNI
-300 NFKDCENC
+300 TFKDCENC

-328 ESSNKDNI
+328 GASNIDSI

-354 LKGISNKFGNRI
+354 LKKINNKFGNRI

-378 QNFKDSLQLKLFNSN
+378 QNFKDSFQLKLLNSN
-393 YRFKTTTNDNPE
+393 YRFKTYSNNNQE
-405 KIKFKIKNNNNKNP
+405 SINSGRKNRNNKNTI
-419 LKRQK
+419 KRQK
-424 TLQIVEYMLNNLPK
+424 TLQIVEYMFNNLPK
-438 IGEENSNKRTKT
+438 IGEENSNKRIKT
-450 EKGGIEHRKNK
+450 DTGIKQRQMK
-461 KYLTI
+461 KYFTI
-466 KSNTSKINNIK
+466 KNDAQKNNNIK
-477 NKKYQNRS
+477 TKKVRNRS
-485 GNSLDVKLVC
+485 GNSLDIKLVY
-495 KNDKSPLKFNGFVRN
+495 KNDKSPLKFNGFIRN
-510 VTFDTLKYKEIKLKK
+510 ITFDALKNKEINNKK
-525 NFKKNKSNNSGCLN
+525 IKKNKSNNSGYLN
-539 KSSET
+539 KSNDT
-544 LKYVNTNP
+544 MKYVNTNP

-576 NINNN
+576 NKKN

-594 MNNNNI
+594 MNNNNFNNNRI
-600 KNKKI
+600 KS
-605 KEEKPNVRNYSENKN
+605 KEKQNERNYSENKN
-620 NVKITKKE
+620 NVKIIKKD
-628 IFNNNNKKLMQF
+628 IINNKKIAQY
-640 LKEEKPISLDKNIK
+640 LKEEKTISLDKNIK
-654 NDIINKN
+654 NDLINRN

-685 LFSMKRDFFANQRL
+685 LFSTRKEIFTNQRF

>member
-1 MSNNEEKNKNI
+1 MSNNEAKNKNN
-12 LCSHPK
+12 LCTHSI
-18 SLKDNS
+18 SLKTNS
-24 KSYKYCPKC
+24 NQYIYCPKC

-38 IHENSSY
+38 NYENNSY
-45 YTLKPNSM
+45 YTLKPKNM

-61 VQIVKE
+61 VQVVKE

-80 NDFNINPKESQSK
+80 NDFNINPNESQSK
-93 INKTKENI
+93 INQIKENI

-111 LLYLQNITK
+111 LLYLQNITR

-143 ISEKMTDEDLI
+143 ISQKMTNEDLI

-181 NNDSDYILNKET
+181 NNDSKYNLNKER

-213 TYDWIS
+213 AYDWLS

-234 NNLDDLNEINTYA
+234 NNLEEINEINTYA
-247 FKLLVGITPKNIFF
+247 FKLLVAITPKNIFF
-261 KYSTLYNAVSILK
+261 KYSTLYSAISIIK

-286 KNDLF
+286 NNTLF
-291 DKLLNLYNI
+291 DKLLDIYNI
-300 NFKDCENC
+300 TFKDCENC

-328 ESSNKDNI
+328 GASNIDSI

-354 LKGISNKFGNRI
+354 LKKINNKFGNRI

-378 QNFKDSLQLKLFNSN
+378 QNFKDSFQLKLFNSN
-393 YRFKTTTNDNPE
+393 YRFKTYSNNNQE
-405 KIKFKIKNNNNKNP
+405 SINSGRKNRNNKNTI
-419 LKRQK
+419 KRQK
-424 TLQIVEYMLNNLPK
+424 TLQIVEYMFNNLPK
-438 IGEENSNKRTKT
+438 IGEENSNKRIKT
-450 EKGGIEHRKNK
+450 DTGIKQRQMK
-461 KYLTI
+461 KYFTI
-466 KSNTSKINNIK
+466 KNDAQKNNNIK
-477 NKKYQNRS
+477 TKKVRNRS
-485 GNSLDVKLVC
+485 GNSLDIKLVY
-495 KNDKSPLKFNGFVRN
+495 KNDKSPLKFNGFIRN
-510 VTFDTLKYKEIKLKK
+510 ITFDALKNKEINNKK
-525 NFKKNKSNNSGCLN
+525 IKKNKSNNSGYLN
-539 KSSET
+539 KSNDT
-544 LKYVNTNP
+544 MKYVNTNP

-576 NINNN
+576 NKKN

-594 MNNNNI
+594 MNNNNFNNNRI
-600 KNKKI
+600 KS
-605 KEEKPNVRNYSENKN
+605 KEKQNERNYSENKN
-620 NVKITKKE
+620 NVKIIKKD
-628 IFNNNNKKLMQF
+628 IINNKKIAQY
-640 LKEEKPISLDKNIK
+640 LKEEKTISLDKNIK
-654 NDIINKN
+654 NDLINRN

-685 LFSMKRDFFANQRL
+685 LFSTRKEIFTNQRF

>member
-1 MSNNEEKNKNI
+1 MSNNEAKNKNN
-12 LCSHPK
+12 LCTHSI
-18 SLKDNS
+18 SLKTNS
-24 KSYKYCPKC
+24 NQYIYCPKC

-38 IHENSSY
+38 NYENNSY
-45 YTLKPNSM
+45 YTLKPKNM

-61 VQIVKE
+61 VQVVKE

-80 NDFNINPKESQSK
+80 NDFNINPNESQSK
-93 INKTKENI
+93 INQIKENI

-111 LLYLQNITK
+111 LLYLQNITR

-143 ISEKMTDEDLI
+143 ISQKMTNEDLI

-181 NNDSDYILNKET
+181 NNDSKYNLNKER

-213 TYDWIS
+213 AYDWLS

-234 NNLDDLNEINTYA
+234 NNLEEINEINTYA
-247 FKLLVGITPKNIFF
+247 FKLLVAITPKNIFF
-261 KYSTLYNAVSILK
+261 KYSTLYSAISIIK

-286 KNDLF
+286 NNTLF
-291 DKLLNLYNI
+291 DKLLDIYNI
-300 NFKDCENC
+300 TFKDCENC

-328 ESSNKDNI
+328 GASNIDSI

-354 LKGISNKFGNRI
+354 LKKINNKFGNRI

-378 QNFKDSLQLKLFNSN
+378 QNFKDSFQLKLLNSN
-393 YRFKTTTNDNPE
+393 YRFKTYSNNNQE
-405 KIKFKIKNNNNKNP
+405 SINSGRKNRNNKNTI
-419 LKRQK
+419 KRQK
-424 TLQIVEYMLNNLPK
+424 TLQIVEYMFNNLPK
-438 IGEENSNKRTKT
+438 IGEENSNKRIKT
-450 EKGGIEHRKNK
+450 DMGIKQRQMK
-461 KYLTI
+461 KYFTI
-466 KSNTSKINNIK
+466 KNDVQKNNNIK
-477 NKKYQNRS
+477 TKKVRNRS
-485 GNSLDVKLVC
+485 GNSLDIKLVY
-495 KNDKSPLKFNGFVRN
+495 KNDKSPLKFNGFIRN
-510 VTFDTLKYKEIKLKK
+510 ITFDALKNKEINNKK
-525 NFKKNKSNNSGCLN
+525 IKKNKSNNSGYLN
-539 KSSET
+539 KSNDT
-544 LKYVNTNP
+544 MKYVNTNP

-576 NINNN
+576 NKKN

-594 MNNNNI
+594 MNNNNYNNNRI
-600 KNKKI
+600 KS
-605 KEEKPNVRNYSENKN
+605 KEKQNEKNYSENKN
-620 NVKITKKE
+620 NVKIIKKD
-628 IFNNNNKKLMQF
+628 IINNKKIAQY
-640 LKEEKPISLDKNIK
+640 LKEEKTISLDKNIK
-654 NDIINKN
+654 NDLINRN

-685 LFSMKRDFFANQRL
+685 LFSTRKEIFTNQRF

>member
-1 MSNNEEKNKNI
+1 MSNNEAKNKNN
-12 LCSHPK
+12 LCTHSI
-18 SLKDNS
+18 SLKTNS
-24 KSYKYCPKC
+24 NQYIYCPKC

-38 IHENSSY
+38 NYENNSY
-45 YTLKPNSM
+45 YTLKPKNM

-61 VQIVKE
+61 VQVVKE

-80 NDFNINPKESQSK
+80 NDFNINPNESQSK
-93 INKTKENI
+93 INQIKENI

-111 LLYLQNITK
+111 LLYLQNITR

-143 ISEKMTDEDLI
+143 ISQKMTNEDLI

-181 NNDSDYILNKET
+181 NNDSKYNLNKER

-213 TYDWIS
+213 AYDWLS

-234 NNLDDLNEINTYA
+234 NNLEEINEINTYA
-247 FKLLVGITPKNIFF
+247 FKLLVAITPKNIFF
-261 KYSTLYNAVSILK
+261 KYSTLYSAISIIK

-286 KNDLF
+286 NNNLF
-291 DKLLNLYNI
+291 DKLLDIYNI
-300 NFKDCENC
+300 TFKDCENC

-328 ESSNKDNI
+328 GASNIDSI

-354 LKGISNKFGNRI
+354 LKKINNKFGNRI

-378 QNFKDSLQLKLFNSN
+378 QNFKDSFQLKLFNSN
-393 YRFKTTTNDNPE
+393 YRFKTYSNNNQE
-405 KIKFKIKNNNNKNP
+405 SINSRRKNHNNKNTI
-419 LKRQK
+419 KRQK
-424 TLQIVEYMLNNLPK
+424 TLQIVEYMFNNLPK
-438 IGEENSNKRTKT
+438 IGEENSNKRIKT
-450 EKGGIEHRKNK
+450 DTGIKQRQMK
-461 KYLTI
+461 KYFTI
-466 KSNTSKINNIK
+466 KNDVQKNNNIK
-477 NKKYQNRS
+477 TKKVRNRS
-485 GNSLDVKLVC
+485 GNSLDIKLVY
-495 KNDKSPLKFNGFVRN
+495 KNDKSPLKFNGFIRN
-510 VTFDTLKYKEIKLKK
+510 ITFDALKNKEINNKK
-525 NFKKNKSNNSGCLN
+525 IKKNKSNNSGYLN
-539 KSSET
+539 KSNDT
-544 LKYVNTNP
+544 MKYVNTNP

-576 NINNN
+576 NKKN

-594 MNNNNI
+594 MNNNNYNNNNRT
-600 KNKKI
+600 KSK
-605 KEEKPNVRNYSENKN
+605 EKPNERNYSENKN
-620 NVKITKKE
+620 NVKIIKKD
-628 IFNNNNKKLMQF
+628 IINNKKIAQY
-640 LKEEKPISLDKNIK
+640 LKEEKTISLDKNIK
-654 NDIINKN
+654 NDLINRN

-685 LFSMKRDFFANQRL
+685 LFSTRKEIFTNQRF

>member
-1 MSNNEEKNKNI
+1 MSNNEAKNKNN
-12 LCSHPK
+12 LCTHSI
-18 SLKDNS
+18 SLKTNS
-24 KSYKYCPKC
+24 NQYIYCPKC

-38 IHENSSY
+38 NYENNSY
-45 YTLKPNSM
+45 YTLKPKNM

-61 VQIVKE
+61 VQVVKE

-80 NDFNINPKESQSK
+80 NDFNINPNESQSK
-93 INKTKENI
+93 INQIKENI

-111 LLYLQNITK
+111 LLYLQNITR

-143 ISEKMTDEDLI
+143 ISQKMTKEDLI

-181 NNDSDYILNKET
+181 NNDSKYNLNKER

-213 TYDWIS
+213 AYDWLS

-234 NNLDDLNEINTYA
+234 NNLEEINEINTYA
-247 FKLLVGITPKNIFF
+247 FKLLVAITPKNIFF
-261 KYSTLYNAVSILK
+261 KYSTLYSAISIIK

-286 KNDLF
+286 NNTLF
-291 DKLLNLYNI
+291 DKLLDIYNI
-300 NFKDCENC
+300 TFKDCENC

-328 ESSNKDNI
+328 GASNIDSI

-354 LKGISNKFGNRI
+354 LKKINNKFGNRI

-378 QNFKDSLQLKLFNSN
+378 QNFKDSFQLKLLNSN
-393 YRFKTTTNDNPE
+393 YRFKTYSNNNLE
-405 KIKFKIKNNNNKNP
+405 SINSGRKNRNNKNTI
-419 LKRQK
+419 KRQK
-424 TLQIVEYMLNNLPK
+424 TLQIVEYMFNNLPK
-438 IGEENSNKRTKT
+438 IGEENSNKRIKT
-450 EKGGIEHRKNK
+450 DTGIKQRQMK
-461 KYLTI
+461 KYFTI
-466 KSNTSKINNIK
+466 KNDAQKNNNIK
-477 NKKYQNRS
+477 TKKVRNRS
-485 GNSLDVKLVC
+485 GNSLDIKLVY
-495 KNDKSPLKFNGFVRN
+495 KNDKSPLKFNGFIRN
-510 VTFDTLKYKEIKLKK
+510 ITFDALKNKEINNKK
-525 NFKKNKSNNSGCLN
+525 IKKNKSNNSGYLN
-539 KSSET
+539 KSNDT
-544 LKYVNTNP
+544 MKYVNTNP

-576 NINNN
+576 NKKN

-594 MNNNNI
+594 MNNNNFNNNRI
-600 KNKKI
+600 KS
-605 KEEKPNVRNYSENKN
+605 KEKQNERNYSENKN
-620 NVKITKKE
+620 NVKIIKKD
-628 IFNNNNKKLMQF
+628 IINNKKIAQY
-640 LKEEKPISLDKNIK
+640 LKEEKTISLDKNIK
-654 NDIINKN
+654 NDLINRN

-685 LFSMKRDFFANQRL
+685 LFSTRKEIFTNQRF

>member
-1 MSNNEEKNKNI
+1 MSNNEAKNKNN
-12 LCSHPK
+12 LCTHSI
-18 SLKDNS
+18 SLKTNS
-24 KSYKYCPKC
+24 NQYIYCPKC

-38 IHENSSY
+38 NYENNSY
-45 YTLKPNSM
+45 YTLKPKNM

-61 VQIVKE
+61 VQVVKE

-80 NDFNINPKESQSK
+80 NDFNINPNESQSK
-93 INKTKENI
+93 INQIKENI

-111 LLYLQNITK
+111 LLYLQNITR

-143 ISEKMTDEDLI
+143 ISQKMTNEDLI

-181 NNDSDYILNKET
+181 NNDSKYNLNKER

-213 TYDWIS
+213 AYDWLS
-219 TFMGIGYIFE
+219 TFMGIGYIFD

-234 NNLDDLNEINTYA
+234 NNLEEINEINTYA
-247 FKLLVGITPKNIFF
+247 FKLLVAITPKNIFF
-261 KYSTLYNAVSILK
+261 KYSTLYSAISIIK

-286 KNDLF
+286 NNTLF
-291 DKLLNLYNI
+291 DKLLDIYNI
-300 NFKDCENC
+300 TFKDCENC

-328 ESSNKDNI
+328 GASNIDSI

-354 LKGISNKFGNRI
+354 LKKINNKFGNRI

-378 QNFKDSLQLKLFNSN
+378 QNFKDSFQLKLLNSN
-393 YRFKTTTNDNPE
+393 YRFKTYSNNNQE
-405 KIKFKIKNNNNKNP
+405 SINSRRKNHNNKNTI
-419 LKRQK
+419 KRQK
-424 TLQIVEYMLNNLPK
+424 TLQIVEYMFNNLPK
-438 IGEENSNKRTKT
+438 IGEENSNKRIKT
-450 EKGGIEHRKNK
+450 DTGIKQRQMK
-461 KYLTI
+461 KYFTI
-466 KSNTSKINNIK
+466 KNDAQKNNNIK
-477 NKKYQNRS
+477 TKKVRNRS
-485 GNSLDVKLVC
+485 GNSLDIKLVY
-495 KNDKSPLKFNGFVRN
+495 KNDKSPLKFNGFIRN
-510 VTFDTLKYKEIKLKK
+510 ITFDALKNKEINNKK
-525 NFKKNKSNNSGCLN
+525 IKKNKSNNSGYLN
-539 KSSET
+539 KSNDT
-544 LKYVNTNP
+544 MKYVNTNP

-576 NINNN
+576 NKKN

-594 MNNNNI
+594 MNNNNFNNNRI
-600 KNKKI
+600 KS
-605 KEEKPNVRNYSENKN
+605 KEKQNERNYSENKN
-620 NVKITKKE
+620 NVKIIKKD
-628 IFNNNNKKLMQF
+628 IINNKKIAQY
-640 LKEEKPISLDKNIK
+640 LKEEKTISLDKNIK
-654 NDIINKN
+654 NDLINRN

-685 LFSMKRDFFANQRL
+685 LFSTRKEIFTNQRF

>member
-1 MSNNEEKNKNI
+1 MSNNEAKNKNN
-12 LCSHPK
+12 LCTHSI
-18 SLKDNS
+18 SLKTNS
-24 KSYKYCPKC
+24 NQYIYCPKC

-38 IHENSSY
+38 NYENNSY
-45 YTLKPNSM
+45 YTLKPKNM

-61 VQIVKE
+61 MQVVKE

-80 NDFNINPKESQSK
+80 NDFNINPNESQSK
-93 INKTKENI
+93 INQIKENI

-111 LLYLQNITK
+111 LLYLQNITR

-143 ISEKMTDEDLI
+143 ISQKMTNEDLI

-181 NNDSDYILNKET
+181 NNDSKYNLNKER
-193 ISYYEAKC
+193 ISYYEEKC

-213 TYDWIS
+213 AYDWLS
-219 TFMGIGYIFE
+219 TFMGIGYIFD

-234 NNLDDLNEINTYA
+234 NNLEEINEINTYA
-247 FKLLVGITPKNIFF
+247 FKLLVAITPKNIFF
-261 KYSTLYNAVSILK
+261 KYSTLYSAISIIK

-286 KNDLF
+286 NNTLF
-291 DKLLNLYNI
+291 DKLLDIYNI
-300 NFKDCENC
+300 TFKDCENC

-328 ESSNKDNI
+328 GASNIDSI

-343 EMQLDKKDFEN
+343 EMQLDKKEFEN
-354 LKGISNKFGNRI
+354 LKKINNKFGNRI

-378 QNFKDSLQLKLFNSN
+378 QNFKDSFQLKLFNSN
-393 YRFKTTTNDNPE
+393 YRFKTYSNNNQE
-405 KIKFKIKNNNNKNP
+405 SINSGRKNRNNKNTI
-419 LKRQK
+419 KRQK
-424 TLQIVEYMLNNLPK
+424 TLQIVEYMFNNLPK
-438 IGEENSNKRTKT
+438 IGEENSNKRIKT
-450 EKGGIEHRKNK
+450 DTGIKQRQMK
-461 KYLTI
+461 KYFTI
-466 KSNTSKINNIK
+466 KNDAQKNNNIK
-477 NKKYQNRS
+477 TKKVRNRS
-485 GNSLDVKLVC
+485 GNSLDIKLVY
-495 KNDKSPLKFNGFVRN
+495 KNDKSPLKFNGFIRN
-510 VTFDTLKYKEIKLKK
+510 ITFDALKNKEINNKK
-525 NFKKNKSNNSGCLN
+525 IKKNKSNNSGYLN
-539 KSSET
+539 KSNDT
-544 LKYVNTNP
+544 MKYVNTNP

-563 IFFELKDKEKNKK
+563 IFFELKDKKKKKKNKK
-576 NINNN
+576 N

-594 MNNNNI
+594 MNNNNYNNNNRI
-600 KNKKI
+600 KS
-605 KEEKPNVRNYSENKN
+605 KEKQNERNYSENKN
-620 NVKITKKE
+620 NVKIIKKD
-628 IFNNNNKKLMQF
+628 IINNKKIAQY
-640 LKEEKPISLDKNIK
+640 LKEEKTISLDKNIK
-654 NDIINKN
+654 NDLINRN

-685 LFSMKRDFFANQRL
+685 LFSTRKEIFTNQRF

>member
-1 MSNNEEKNKNI
+1 MSNNEAKNKNN
-12 LCSHPK
+12 LCTHSI
-18 SLKDNS
+18 SLKTNS
-24 KSYKYCPKC
+24 NQYIYCPKC

-38 IHENSSY
+38 NYENNSY
-45 YTLKPNSM
+45 YTLKPKNM

-61 VQIVKE
+61 VQVVKE

-80 NDFNINPKESQSK
+80 NDFNINPNESQSK
-93 INKTKENI
+93 INQIKENI

-111 LLYLQNITK
+111 LLYLQNITR

-143 ISEKMTDEDLI
+143 ISQKMTNEDLI

-181 NNDSDYILNKET
+181 NNDSKYNLNKER

-213 TYDWIS
+213 AYDWLS

-234 NNLDDLNEINTYA
+234 NNLEEINEINTYA
-247 FKLLVGITPKNIFF
+247 FKLLVAITPKNIFF
-261 KYSTLYNAVSILK
+261 KYSTLYSAISIIK

-286 KNDLF
+286 NNTLF
-291 DKLLNLYNI
+291 DKLLDIYNI
-300 NFKDCENC
+300 TFKDCENC

-328 ESSNKDNI
+328 GASNIDSI

-354 LKGISNKFGNRI
+354 LKKINNKFGNRI

-378 QNFKDSLQLKLFNSN
+378 QNFKDSFQLKLFNSN
-393 YRFKTTTNDNPE
+393 YRFKTYSNNNQE
-405 KIKFKIKNNNNKNP
+405 SINSGRKNRNNKNTI
-419 LKRQK
+419 KRQK
-424 TLQIVEYMLNNLPK
+424 TLQIVEYMFNNLPK
-438 IGEENSNKRTKT
+438 IGEENSNKRIKT
-450 EKGGIEHRKNK
+450 DTGIKQRQMK
-461 KYLTI
+461 KYFTI
-466 KSNTSKINNIK
+466 KNDVQKNNNIK
-477 NKKYQNRS
+477 TKKVRNRS
-485 GNSLDVKLVC
+485 GNSLDIKLVY
-495 KNDKSPLKFNGFVRN
+495 KNDKSPLKFNGFIRN
-510 VTFDTLKYKEIKLKK
+510 ITFDALKNKEINNKK
-525 NFKKNKSNNSGCLN
+525 IKKNKSNNSGYLN
-539 KSSET
+539 KSNDT
-544 LKYVNTNP
+544 MKYVNTNP

-576 NINNN
+576 NKKN

-594 MNNNNI
+594 MNNNNFNNNRI
-600 KNKKI
+600 KR
-605 KEEKPNVRNYSENKN
+605 KEKSNEKNYSENKN
-620 NVKITKKE
+620 NVKIIKKD
-628 IFNNNNKKLMQF
+628 IINNKKIAQY
-640 LKEEKPISLDKNIK
+640 LKEEKTISLDKNIK
-654 NDIINKN
+654 NDLINRN

-685 LFSMKRDFFANQRL
+685 LFSTRKEIFTNQRF

>member
-1 MSNNEEKNKNI
+1 MSNNEAKNKNN
-12 LCSHPK
+12 LCTHSI
-18 SLKDNS
+18 SLKTNS
-24 KSYKYCPKC
+24 NQYIYCPKC

-38 IHENSSY
+38 NYENNSY
-45 YTLKPNSM
+45 YTLKPKNM

-61 VQIVKE
+61 VQVVKE

-80 NDFNINPKESQSK
+80 NDFNINPNESQSK
-93 INKTKENI
+93 INQIKENI

-111 LLYLQNITK
+111 LLYLQNITR

-143 ISEKMTDEDLI
+143 ISQKMTNEDLI

-181 NNDSDYILNKET
+181 NNDSKYNLNKER

-213 TYDWIS
+213 AYDWLS

-234 NNLDDLNEINTYA
+234 NNLEEINEINTYA
-247 FKLLVGITPKNIFF
+247 FKLLVAITPKNIFF
-261 KYSTLYNAVSILK
+261 KYSTLYSAISIIK

-286 KNDLF
+286 NNTLF
-291 DKLLNLYNI
+291 DKLLDIYNI
-300 NFKDCENC
+300 TFKDCENC

-328 ESSNKDNI
+328 GASNIDSI

-354 LKGISNKFGNRI
+354 LKKINNKFGNRI

-378 QNFKDSLQLKLFNSN
+378 QNFKDSFQLKLFNSN
-393 YRFKTTTNDNPE
+393 YRFKTYSNNNQE
-405 KIKFKIKNNNNKNP
+405 SINSGRKNRNNKNTI
-419 LKRQK
+419 KRQK
-424 TLQIVEYMLNNLPK
+424 TLQIVEYMFNNLPK
-438 IGEENSNKRTKT
+438 IGEENSNKRIKT
-450 EKGGIEHRKNK
+450 DKGIKQRQMK
-461 KYLTI
+461 KYFTI
-466 KSNTSKINNIK
+466 KNDAQKNNNIK
-477 NKKYQNRS
+477 TKKVRNRS
-485 GNSLDVKLVC
+485 GNSLDIKLVY
-495 KNDKSPLKFNGFVRN
+495 KNDKSPLKFNGFIRN
-510 VTFDTLKYKEIKLKK
+510 ITFDALKNKEINNKK
-525 NFKKNKSNNSGCLN
+525 IKKNKSNNSGYLN
-539 KSSET
+539 KSNDT
-544 LKYVNTNP
+544 MKYVNTNP

-576 NINNN
+576 NKKN

-594 MNNNNI
+594 MNNNNFNNNRI
-600 KNKKI
+600 KS
-605 KEEKPNVRNYSENKN
+605 KEKQNERNYSENKN
-620 NVKITKKE
+620 NVKIIKKD
-628 IFNNNNKKLMQF
+628 IINNKKIAQY
-640 LKEEKPISLDKNIK
+640 LKEEKTISLDKNIK
-654 NDIINKN
+654 NDLINRN

-685 LFSMKRDFFANQRL
+685 LFSTRKEIFTNQRF

>member
-1 MSNNEEKNKNI
+1 MSNNEAKNKNN
-12 LCSHPK
+12 LCTHSI
-18 SLKDNS
+18 SLKTNS
-24 KSYKYCPKC
+24 NQYIYCPKC

-38 IHENSSY
+38 NYENNSY
-45 YTLKPNSM
+45 YTLKPKNM

-61 VQIVKE
+61 VQVVKE

-80 NDFNINPKESQSK
+80 NDFNINPNESQSK
-93 INKTKENI
+93 INQIKENI

-111 LLYLQNITK
+111 LLYLQNITR

-143 ISEKMTDEDLI
+143 ISQKMTNEDLI

-181 NNDSDYILNKET
+181 NNDSKYNLNKER

-213 TYDWIS
+213 AYDWLS

-234 NNLDDLNEINTYA
+234 NNLEEINEINNYA
-247 FKLLVGITPKNIFF
+247 FKLLVAITPKNIFF
-261 KYSTLYNAVSILK
+261 KYSTLYSAISIIK

-286 KNDLF
+286 NNTLF
-291 DKLLNLYNI
+291 DKLLDIYNI
-300 NFKDCENC
+300 TFKDCENC

-328 ESSNKDNI
+328 GASNIDSI

-354 LKGISNKFGNRI
+354 LKKINNKFGNRI

-378 QNFKDSLQLKLFNSN
+378 QNFKDSFQLKLFNSN
-393 YRFKTTTNDNPE
+393 YRFKTYSNNNQE
-405 KIKFKIKNNNNKNP
+405 SINSGRKNRNNKNTI
-419 LKRQK
+419 KRQK
-424 TLQIVEYMLNNLPK
+424 TLQIVEYMFNNLPK
-438 IGEENSNKRTKT
+438 IGEENSNKRIKT
-450 EKGGIEHRKNK
+450 DTGIKQRQMK
-461 KYLTI
+461 KYFTI
-466 KSNTSKINNIK
+466 KNDAQKNNNIK
-477 NKKYQNRS
+477 TKKVRNRS
-485 GNSLDVKLVC
+485 GNSLDIKLVY
-495 KNDKSPLKFNGFVRN
+495 KNDKSPLKFNGFIRN
-510 VTFDTLKYKEIKLKK
+510 ITFDALKNKEINNKK
-525 NFKKNKSNNSGCLN
+525 IKKNKSNNSGYLN
-539 KSSET
+539 KSNDT
-544 LKYVNTNP
+544 MKYVNTNP

-576 NINNN
+576 NKKN

-594 MNNNNI
+594 MNNNNYNNNRI
-600 KNKKI
+600 KS
-605 KEEKPNVRNYSENKN
+605 KEKQNERNYSENKN
-620 NVKITKKE
+620 NVKIIKKD
-628 IFNNNNKKLMQF
+628 IINNKKIGQY
-640 LKEEKPISLDKNIK
+640 LKEEKTISLDKNIK
-654 NDIINKN
+654 NDLINRN
-661 NIINTKGK
+661 NIIITKGK

-685 LFSMKRDFFANQRL
+685 LFSTRKEIFTNQRF

>member
-1 MSNNEEKNKNI
+1 MSNNEEKNKNN
-12 LCSHPK
+12 LCTHSI
-18 SLKDNS
+18 SLKTNS
-24 KSYKYCPKC
+24 NQYIYCPKC

-38 IHENSSY
+38 NYENNSY
-45 YTLKPNSM
+45 YTLKPKNM

-61 VQIVKE
+61 VQVVKE

-80 NDFNINPKESQSK
+80 NDFNINPNESQSK
-93 INKTKENI
+93 INQIKENI

-111 LLYLQNITK
+111 LLYLQNITR

-143 ISEKMTDEDLI
+143 ISQKMTNEDLI

-181 NNDSDYILNKET
+181 NNDSKYNLNKER

-213 TYDWIS
+213 AYDWLS

-234 NNLDDLNEINTYA
+234 NNLEEINEINNYA
-247 FKLLVGITPKNIFF
+247 FKLLVAITPKNIFF
-261 KYSTLYNAVSILK
+261 KYSTLYSAISIIK

-286 KNDLF
+286 NNTLF
-291 DKLLNLYNI
+291 DKLLDIYNI
-300 NFKDCENC
+300 TFKDCENC

-328 ESSNKDNI
+328 GASNIDSI

-354 LKGISNKFGNRI
+354 LKKINNKFGNRI

-378 QNFKDSLQLKLFNSN
+378 QNFKDSFQFKLLNSN
-393 YRFKTTTNDNPE
+393 FRFKTYSNNNQE
-405 KIKFKIKNNNNKNP
+405 SINSGRKNRNNKNTI
-419 LKRQK
+419 KRQK
-424 TLQIVEYMLNNLPK
+424 TLQIVEYMFNNLPK
-438 IGEENSNKRTKT
+438 IGEENSNKRIKT
-450 EKGGIEHRKNK
+450 DTGIKQRQMK
-461 KYLTI
+461 KYFTI
-466 KSNTSKINNIK
+466 KNDAQKNNNIK
-477 NKKYQNRS
+477 TKKVRNRS
-485 GNSLDVKLVC
+485 GNSLDIKLVY
-495 KNDKSPLKFNGFVRN
+495 KNDKSPLKFNGFIRN
-510 VTFDTLKYKEIKLKK
+510 ITFDALKNKEINNKK
-525 NFKKNKSNNSGCLN
+525 IKKNKSNNSGYLN
-539 KSSET
+539 KSNDT
-544 LKYVNTNP
+544 MKYVNTNP

-576 NINNN
+576 NKKN

-594 MNNNNI
+594 MNNNNYNNNRI
-600 KNKKI
+600 KS
-605 KEEKPNVRNYSENKN
+605 KEKQNERNYSENKN
-620 NVKITKKE
+620 NVKIIKKD
-628 IFNNNNKKLMQF
+628 IINNKKIAQY
-640 LKEEKPISLDKNIK
+640 LKEEKTISLDKNIK
-654 NDIINKN
+654 NDLINRN

-685 LFSMKRDFFANQRL
+685 LFSTRKEIFTNQRF

>member
-1 MSNNEEKNKNI
+1 MSNNEAKNNI
-12 LCSHPK
+12 NLCTHSI
-18 SLKDNS
+18 SLKTNS
-24 KSYKYCPKC
+24 NQYIYCPKC

-38 IHENSSY
+38 NYENNSY
-45 YTLKPNSM
+45 YTLKPKNM

-61 VQIVKE
+61 VQVVKE

-80 NDFNINPKESQSK
+80 NDFNINPNESQSK
-93 INKTKENI
+93 INQIKENI

-111 LLYLQNITK
+111 LLYLQNITR

-143 ISEKMTDEDLI
+143 ISQKMTNEDLI

-181 NNDSDYILNKET
+181 NNDSKYNLNKER

-213 TYDWIS
+213 AYDWLS
-219 TFMGIGYIFE
+219 TFMGIGYIFD

-234 NNLDDLNEINTYA
+234 NNLEEINEINTYA
-247 FKLLVGITPKNIFF
+247 FKLLVAITPKNIFF
-261 KYSTLYNAVSILK
+261 KYSTLYSAISIIK

-286 KNDLF
+286 NNTLF
-291 DKLLNLYNI
+291 DKLLDIYNI
-300 NFKDCENC
+300 TFKDCENC

-328 ESSNKDNI
+328 GASNIDSI

-354 LKGISNKFGNRI
+354 LKKINNKFGNRI

-378 QNFKDSLQLKLFNSN
+378 QNFKDSFQLKLFNSN
-393 YRFKTTTNDNPE
+393 YRFKTYSNNNQE
-405 KIKFKIKNNNNKNP
+405 SINSRRKNHNNKNTI
-419 LKRQK
+419 KRQK
-424 TLQIVEYMLNNLPK
+424 TLQIVEYMFNNLPK
-438 IGEENSNKRTKT
+438 IGEENSNKRIKT
-450 EKGGIEHRKNK
+450 DTGIKQRQMK
-461 KYLTI
+461 KYFTI
-466 KSNTSKINNIK
+466 KNDAQKNNNIK
-477 NKKYQNRS
+477 TKKVRNRS
-485 GNSLDVKLVC
+485 GNSLDIKLVY
-495 KNDKSPLKFNGFVRN
+495 KNDKSPLKFNGFIRN
-510 VTFDTLKYKEIKLKK
+510 ITFDALKNKEINNKK
-525 NFKKNKSNNSGCLN
+525 IKKNKSNNSGYLN
-539 KSSET
+539 KSNDT
-544 LKYVNTNP
+544 MKYVNTNP

-576 NINNN
+576 NKKN

-594 MNNNNI
+594 MNNNNYNNNRI
-600 KNKKI
+600 KS
-605 KEEKPNVRNYSENKN
+605 KEKQNERNYSENKN
-620 NVKITKKE
+620 NVKIIKKD
-628 IFNNNNKKLMQF
+628 IINNKKIAQY
-640 LKEEKPISLDKNIK
+640 LKEEKTISLDKNIK
-654 NDIINKN
+654 NDLINRN

-685 LFSMKRDFFANQRL
+685 LFSTRKEIFTNQRF

>member
-1 MSNNEEKNKNI
+1 MSNNEAKNKNN
-12 LCSHPK
+12 LCTHSI
-18 SLKDNS
+18 SLKTNS
-24 KSYKYCPKC
+24 NQYIYCPKC

-38 IHENSSY
+38 NYENNSY
-45 YTLKPNSM
+45 YTLKPKNM

-61 VQIVKE
+61 VQVVKE

-80 NDFNINPKESQSK
+80 NDFNINPNESQSK
-93 INKTKENI
+93 INQIKENI

-111 LLYLQNITK
+111 LLYLQNITR

-143 ISEKMTDEDLI
+143 ISQKMTNEDLI

-181 NNDSDYILNKET
+181 NNDSKYNLNKER

-213 TYDWIS
+213 AYDWLS

-234 NNLDDLNEINTYA
+234 NNLEEINEINTYA
-247 FKLLVGITPKNIFF
+247 FKLLVAITPKNIFF
-261 KYSTLYNAVSILK
+261 KYSTLYSAISIIK

-286 KNDLF
+286 NNTLF
-291 DKLLNLYNI
+291 DKLLDIYNI
-300 NFKDCENC
+300 TFKDCENC

-328 ESSNKDNI
+328 GASNIDSI

-354 LKGISNKFGNRI
+354 LKKINNKFGNRI

-378 QNFKDSLQLKLFNSN
+378 QNFKDSFQLKLLNSN
-393 YRFKTTTNDNPE
+393 YRFKTYSNNNQE
-405 KIKFKIKNNNNKNP
+405 SINSGRKNRNNKNTI
-419 LKRQK
+419 KRQK
-424 TLQIVEYMLNNLPK
+424 TLQIVEYMFNNLPK
-438 IGEENSNKRTKT
+438 IGEENSNKRIKT
-450 EKGGIEHRKNK
+450 DTGIKQRQMK
-461 KYLTI
+461 KYFTI
-466 KSNTSKINNIK
+466 KYDAQKNNKIK
-477 NKKYQNRS
+477 TKKVRNRS
-485 GNSLDVKLVC
+485 GNSLDIKLVY
-495 KNDKSPLKFNGFVRN
+495 KNDKSPLKFNGFIRN
-510 VTFDTLKYKEIKLKK
+510 ITFDALKNKEINNKK
-525 NFKKNKSNNSGCLN
+525 IKKNKSNNSGYLN
-539 KSSET
+539 KSNDT
-544 LKYVNTNP
+544 MKYVNTNP

-576 NINNN
+576 NKKN

-594 MNNNNI
+594 MNNNNFNNNRI
-600 KNKKI
+600 KS
-605 KEEKPNVRNYSENKN
+605 KEKQNERNYSENKN
-620 NVKITKKE
+620 NVKIIKKD
-628 IFNNNNKKLMQF
+628 IINNKKIAQY
-640 LKEEKPISLDKNIK
+640 LKEEKTISLDKNIK
-654 NDIINKN
+654 NDLINRN

-685 LFSMKRDFFANQRL
+685 LFSTRKEIFTNQRF